1 MLENKT
7 VEFKRQYVDDIKYA
21 VLAFANTD
29 GGKIYIGINDDG
41 SVQGVEN
48 PDAVMLQT
56 MNMIRDAI
64 RPDITVA
71 VACDV
76 ESMHEKNVIVLTVQR
91 GTARPYYLASKGIR
105 PAGVY
110 VRQGASSVPASETA
124 ILQMIKETSGDSY
137 EESRSLNQQLTFESA
152 DAYFANSSIPFG
164 EAQKRSL
171 HLINAD
177 GTYSNLAMLLS
188 DQCIA
193 SIKLA
198 VFEGSH
204 KTVFHDR
211 RELHG
216 SLLQQLEAAY
226 AYINQF
232 NYMRAE
238 FPGLQRVEKRNYP
251 PEALRE
257 ALLNSVI
264 HRDYGIGGPTLI
276 SLFDDRIEF
285 VNIGGLVKGMS
296 LEDIQLGVSVLRNK
310 NLANVFY
317 RLHLIEAYGTGLL
330 KIHECYAA
338 EAVKP
343 KIEVTNNAFKITLP
357 NVNFAPAKSMLTS
370 IQLADEREADKKQ
383 QERVNVVLDLAQK
396 HSQITRNMIENA
408 LQVSTSTA
416 LLLIKKMVAL
426 GLLAKDGSGRNLS
439 YHLLNQ

>member
-1 MLENKT
+1 MLESKT
-7 VEFKRQYVDDIKYA
+7 VEFKRQYMDDVKYA

-29 GGKIYIGINDDG
+29 GGKIYVGINDDG
-41 SVQGVEN
+41 SVHGVEN
-48 PDAVMLQT
+48 PDTVMLQA

-64 RPDITVA
+64 RPDVTVS
-71 VACDV
+71 VDCDT
-76 ESMHEKNVIVLTVQR
+76 ESMQGKNVVVLTIQR

-137 EESRSLNQQLTFESA
+137 EESRSLNQQLTFNAA
-152 DAYFANSSIPFG
+152 DAYFANTNIPFG

-171 HLINAD
+171 HLINTD

-193 SIKLA
+193 SVKLA

-204 KTVFHDR
+204 KTIFHDR
-211 RELHG
+211 KELHG
-216 SLLQQLEAAY
+216 SLLQQLEEAY
-226 AYINQF
+226 SYINQF
-232 NYMRAE
+232 NYTRAE

-251 PEALRE
+251 PEAVRE

-276 SLFDDRIEF
+276 SMFDDRIEF

-296 LEDIQLGVSVLRNK
+296 LADIKLGVSVLRNK

-317 RLHLIEAYGTGLL
+317 RLHLVEAYGTGLL
-330 KIHECYAA
+330 KIQECYAD
-338 EAVKP
+338 EIVKP
-343 KIEVTNNAFKITLP
+343 KIEVTDNAFKITLP
-357 NVNFAPAKSMLTS
+357 NVNFAHAKPMLTS
-370 IQLADEREADKKQ
+370 VQIPDEKESDKKQ
-383 QERVNVVLDLAQK
+383 QERLNVVLSLAQK
-396 HSQITRNMIENA
+396 HSSITRNMIENA

-426 GLLAKDGSGRNLS
+426 GLLAKEGSGRNLS
-439 YHLLNQ
+439 YHLVR

>member
-1 MLENKT
+1 MLESKT
-7 VEFKRQYVDDIKYA
+7 VEFKRQYMDDVKYA

-29 GGKIYIGINDDG
+29 GGKIYVGINDDG
-41 SVQGVEN
+41 SVHGVEN
-48 PDAVMLQT
+48 PDTVMLQA

-64 RPDITVA
+64 RPDVTVS
-71 VACDV
+71 VDCDT
-76 ESMHEKNVIVLTVQR
+76 ESMQGKNVVVLTIQR

-137 EESRSLNQQLTFESA
+137 EESRSLNQQLTFNAA
-152 DAYFANSSIPFG
+152 DAYFANTNIPFG

-171 HLINAD
+171 HLINTD

-193 SIKLA
+193 SVKLA

-204 KTVFHDR
+204 KTIFHDR
-211 RELHG
+211 KELHG
-216 SLLQQLEAAY
+216 SLLQQLEEAY
-226 AYINQF
+226 SYINQF
-232 NYMRAE
+232 NYTRAE

-251 PEALRE
+251 PEAVRE

-276 SLFDDRIEF
+276 SVFDDRIEF
-285 VNIGGLVKGMS
+285 VNIGGLVKGIS
-296 LEDIQLGVSVLRNK
+296 LADIKLGVSVLRNK

-317 RLHLIEAYGTGLL
+317 RLHLVEAYGTGLL
-330 KIHECYAA
+330 KIQECYAD
-338 EAVKP
+338 EIVKP
-343 KIEVTNNAFKITLP
+343 KIEVTDNAFKITLP
-357 NVNFAPAKSMLTS
+357 NVNFAHAKPMLTS
-370 IQLADEREADKKQ
+370 VQIPDEKESDKKQ
-383 QERVNVVLDLAQK
+383 QERLNVVLSLAQK
-396 HSQITRNMIENA
+396 HSSITRNMIENA

-426 GLLAKDGSGRNLS
+426 GLLAKEGSGRNLS
-439 YHLLNQ
+439 YHLVR

>member
-1 MLENKT
+1 MLEGKT
-7 VEFKRQYVDDIKYA
+7 VEFKRQYTDDIKYA

-29 GGKIYIGINDDG
+29 GGTIYIGINDDG
-41 SVQGVEN
+41 SAQGIE
-48 PDAVMLQT
+48 DADSIMLKC

-71 VACDV
+71 VDCDTEV
-76 ESMHEKNVIVLTVQR
+76 IEEKNIVVLSVQR

-110 VRQGASSVPASETA
+110 VRQGAASVPASETA

-137 EESRSLNQQLTFESA
+137 EEARSINQQLTFN
-152 DAYFANSSIPFG
+152 DTDNYFAGVEIPFG

-171 HLINAD
+171 HLVNAD

-204 KTVFHDR
+204 KTTFHDR
-211 RELHG
+211 KELQG
-216 SLLQQLEAAY
+216 SLLQQLEEAY

-232 NYMRAE
+232 NYTRAE

-251 PEALRE
+251 VEAVRE

-276 SLFDDRIEF
+276 SIFDDRIEF
-285 VNIGGLVKGMS
+285 VNIGGLVKGMT
-296 LEDIQLGVSVLRNK
+296 LADIKLGVSVLRNK

-330 KIHECYAA
+330 KINECYAD
-338 EAVKP
+338 EMLKP
-343 KIEVTNNAFKITLP
+343 KLEVTDNAFKITLP
-357 NVNFAPAKSMLTS
+357 NTNFAANKGVAASK
-370 IQLADEREADKKQ
+370 QLVDELPSEHRQ
-383 QERVNVVLDLAQK
+383 QERYAAVLALAQE
-396 HSQITRNMIENA
+396 HSQITR
-408 LQVSTSTA
+408 
-416 LLLIKKMVAL
+416 
-426 GLLAKDGSGRNLS
+426 R
-439 YHLLNQ
+439 

>member
-1 MLENKT
+1 MLESKT
-7 VEFKRQYVDDIKYA
+7 VEFKRQYMDDVKYA

-29 GGKIYIGINDDG
+29 GGKIYVGINDDG
-41 SVQGVEN
+41 SVHGVEN
-48 PDAVMLQT
+48 PDTVMLQA

-64 RPDITVA
+64 RPDVTVS
-71 VACDV
+71 VDCDT
-76 ESMHEKNVIVLTVQR
+76 ESMQGKNVVVLTIQR

-137 EESRSLNQQLTFESA
+137 EESRSLNQQLTFNAA
-152 DAYFANSSIPFG
+152 DAYFANTNIPFG

-171 HLINAD
+171 HLINTD

-193 SIKLA
+193 SVKLA

-204 KTVFHDR
+204 KTIFHDR
-211 RELHG
+211 KELHG
-216 SLLQQLEAAY
+216 SLLQQLEEAY
-226 AYINQF
+226 SYINQF
-232 NYMRAE
+232 NYTRAE

-251 PEALRE
+251 PEAVRE

-276 SLFDDRIEF
+276 SVFDDRIEF

-296 LEDIQLGVSVLRNK
+296 LADIKLGVSVLRNK

-317 RLHLIEAYGTGLL
+317 RLHLVEAYGTGLL
-330 KIHECYAA
+330 KIQECYAD
-338 EAVKP
+338 EIVKP
-343 KIEVTNNAFKITLP
+343 KIEVTDNAFKITLP
-357 NVNFAPAKSMLTS
+357 NVNFAHAKPMLTS
-370 IQLADEREADKKQ
+370 VQIPDEKESDKKQ
-383 QERVNVVLDLAQK
+383 QERLNVVLSLAQK
-396 HSQITRNMIENA
+396 HSSITRNMIENA

-426 GLLAKDGSGRNLS
+426 GLLAKEGNGRNLS
-439 YHLLNQ
+439 YHLVR

>member
-1 MLENKT
+1 MLESKT
-7 VEFKRQYVDDIKYA
+7 VEFKRQYMDDVKYA

-29 GGKIYIGINDDG
+29 GGEIYVGINDDG
-41 SVQGVEN
+41 SVHGVEN
-48 PDAVMLQT
+48 PDTVMLQA

-64 RPDITVA
+64 RPDVTVS
-71 VACDV
+71 VDCDT
-76 ESMHEKNVIVLTVQR
+76 ESMQGKNVVVLTIQR

-137 EESRSLNQQLTFESA
+137 EESRSLNQQLTFNAA
-152 DAYFANSSIPFG
+152 DAYFANTNIPFG

-171 HLINAD
+171 HLINTD

-193 SIKLA
+193 SVKLA

-204 KTVFHDR
+204 KTIFHDR
-211 RELHG
+211 KELHG
-216 SLLQQLEAAY
+216 SLLQQLEEAY
-226 AYINQF
+226 SYINQF
-232 NYMRAE
+232 NYTRAE

-251 PEALRE
+251 PEAVRE

-276 SLFDDRIEF
+276 SVFDDRIEF

-296 LEDIQLGVSVLRNK
+296 LADIKLGVSVLRNK

-317 RLHLIEAYGTGLL
+317 RLHLVEAYGTGLL
-330 KIHECYAA
+330 KIQECYAD
-338 EAVKP
+338 EIVKP
-343 KIEVTNNAFKITLP
+343 KIEVTDNAFKITLP
-357 NVNFAPAKSMLTS
+357 NVNFAHAKPMLTS
-370 IQLADEREADKKQ
+370 VQIPDEKESDKKQ
-383 QERVNVVLDLAQK
+383 QERLNVVLSLAQK
-396 HSQITRNMIENA
+396 HSSITRNMIENA

-426 GLLAKDGSGRNLS
+426 GLLAKEGSGRNLS
-439 YHLLNQ
+439 YHLVR

>member
-21 VLAFANTD
+21 VLAFANTV

-48 PDAVMLQT
+48 PDAVMLQA

-64 RPDITVA
+64 HPDVTVA

-76 ESMHEKNVIVLTVQR
+76 ESMQEKNVVVLTVQR

-137 EESRSLNQQLTFESA
+137 EESRSLNQQLTFEIA
-152 DAYFANSSIPFG
+152 ANTNIPFG

-171 HLINAD
+171 RLINAD

-211 RELHG
+211 KELHG
-216 SLLQQLEAAY
+216 SLLQQLEDAY

-232 NYMRAE
+232 NYTRAE

-251 PEALRE
+251 PEAVRE

-296 LEDIQLGVSVLRNK
+296 LADIQLGVSVLRNK

-317 RLHLIEAYGTGLL
+317 RLHLVDAYGTGLL
-330 KIHECYAA
+330 KIHECYAD
-338 EAVKP
+338 EMVKP
-343 KIEVTNNAFKITLP
+343 KIEVTDNAFKITLP
-357 NVNFAPAKSMLTS
+357 NVNFVPAKSMLPS
-370 IQLADEREADKKQ
+370 MQLADEREADKKQ
-383 QERVNVVLDLAQK
+383 QERVNVILNLAQK
-396 HSQITRNMIENA
+396 HSRITRNMIENA

-416 LLLIKKMVAL
+416 LLLIKKMVTL

-439 YHLLNQ
+439 YHLVR

>member
-1 MLENKT
+1 MLESKT
-7 VEFKRQYVDDIKYA
+7 VEFKRQYMDDVKYA

-29 GGKIYIGINDDG
+29 GGKIYVGINDDG
-41 SVQGVEN
+41 SVHGVEN
-48 PDAVMLQT
+48 PDTVMLQA

-64 RPDITVA
+64 RPDVTVS
-71 VACDV
+71 VDCDT
-76 ESMHEKNVIVLTVQR
+76 ESMQGKNVVVLTIQR

-137 EESRSLNQQLTFESA
+137 EESRSLNQQLTFNAA
-152 DAYFANSSIPFG
+152 DAYFANTNIPFG

-171 HLINAD
+171 HLINTD

-193 SIKLA
+193 SVKLA

-204 KTVFHDR
+204 KTIFHDR
-211 RELHG
+211 KELHG
-216 SLLQQLEAAY
+216 SLLQQLEEAY
-226 AYINQF
+226 SYINQF
-232 NYMRAE
+232 NYTRAE

-251 PEALRE
+251 PEAVRE

-276 SLFDDRIEF
+276 SVFDDRIEF

-296 LEDIQLGVSVLRNK
+296 LADIKLGVSVLRNK

-317 RLHLIEAYGTGLL
+317 RLHLVEAYGTGLL
-330 KIHECYAA
+330 KIQECYAD
-338 EAVKP
+338 EIVKP
-343 KIEVTNNAFKITLP
+343 KIEVTDNAFKITLP
-357 NVNFAPAKSMLTS
+357 NVNFAHAKPMLTS
-370 IQLADEREADKKQ
+370 VQIPDEKESDKKQ
-383 QERVNVVLDLAQK
+383 QERLNVVLSLAQK
-396 HSQITRNMIENA
+396 HSSITRNMIENA

-426 GLLAKDGSGRNLS
+426 GLLAKEGSGRNLS
-439 YHLLNQ
+439 YHLVR

>member
-1 MLENKT
+1 MLEGKMI
-7 VEFKRQYVDDIKYA
+7 EFKRQYTDDIKYT

-29 GGKIYIGINDDG
+29 GGTLYIGINDDG
-41 SVQGVEN
+41 SIQGVEDI
-48 PDAVMLQT
+48 DAVMLQV
-56 MNMIRDAI
+56 MNMIRDTI
-64 RPDITVA
+64 RPDVTVA
-71 VACDV
+71 VDCNAETMEDKKV
-76 ESMHEKNVIVLTVQR
+76 VVLTIQR

-137 EESRSLNQQLTFESA
+137 EEARSLNQQLTFRDA
-152 DAYFANSSIPFG
+152 DVYFAKSGLPFAD
-164 EAQKRSL
+164 AQKRSL
-171 HLINAD
+171 ELINAD

-198 VFEGSH
+198 VFEGSN

-211 RELHG
+211 KELHG
-216 SLLQQLEAAY
+216 SLLTQLEEAY

-232 NYMRAE
+232 NYTRAE
-238 FPGLQRVEKRNYP
+238 FPGLQRLEKRNYP
-251 PEALRE
+251 PEAVRE

-276 SLFDDRIEF
+276 SIFDDRIEF

-296 LEDIQLGVSVLRNK
+296 LADIQLGVSVLRNK

-330 KIHECYAA
+330 KINECYAD
-338 EAVKP
+338 ELIKP

-357 NVNFAPAKSMLTS
+357 NRNFAVAKTSANEVQTLTVD
-370 IQLADEREADKKQ
+370 ATAKKQ
-383 QERVNVVLDLAQK
+383 QERLAVVLDLARK
-396 HSQITRNMIENA
+396 HSQITRKMVENA

-416 LLLIKKMVAL
+416 LLLLKKMLNL
-426 GLLAKDGSGRNLS
+426 GLLAAEGSGRNLK
-439 YHLLNQ
+439 YCLPH

>member
-1 MLENKT
+1 MLESKT
-7 VEFKRQYVDDIKYA
+7 VEFKRQYMDDVKYA

-29 GGKIYIGINDDG
+29 GGKIYVGINDDG
-41 SVQGVEN
+41 SVHGVEN
-48 PDAVMLQT
+48 PDTVMLQA

-64 RPDITVA
+64 RPDVTVS
-71 VACDV
+71 VDCDT
-76 ESMHEKNVIVLTVQR
+76 ESMQGKNVVVLTIQR

-137 EESRSLNQQLTFESA
+137 EESRSLNQQLTFNAA
-152 DAYFANSSIPFG
+152 DAYFANTNIPFG

-171 HLINAD
+171 HLINTD

-193 SIKLA
+193 SVKLA

-204 KTVFHDR
+204 KTIFHDR
-211 RELHG
+211 KELHG
-216 SLLQQLEAAY
+216 SLLQQLEEAY
-226 AYINQF
+226 SYINQF
-232 NYMRAE
+232 NYTRAE

-251 PEALRE
+251 PEAVRE

-276 SLFDDRIEF
+276 SVFDDRIEF

-296 LEDIQLGVSVLRNK
+296 LADIKLGVSVLRNK

-317 RLHLIEAYGTGLL
+317 RLHLVEAYGTGLL
-330 KIHECYAA
+330 KIQECYAD
-338 EAVKP
+338 EIVKP
-343 KIEVTNNAFKITLP
+343 KIEVTDNAFKITLP
-357 NVNFAPAKSMLTS
+357 NVNFAHAKPMLTS
-370 IQLADEREADKKQ
+370 VQIPDEKESDKKQ
-383 QERVNVVLDLAQK
+383 QERLNVVFSLAQK
-396 HSQITRNMIENA
+396 HSSITRNMIENA

-426 GLLAKDGSGRNLS
+426 GLLAKEGSGRNLS
-439 YHLLNQ
+439 YHLVR

>member
-76 ESMHEKNVIVLTVQR
+76 ESMQEKNVIVLTVQR

-232 NYMRAE
+232 NYTRAE

-251 PEALRE
+251 PEAVRE

-296 LEDIQLGVSVLRNK
+296 LADIQLGVSVLRNK

-357 NVNFAPAKSMLTS
+357 NVNFAPAKSMLS
-370 IQLADEREADKKQ
+370 SMQLADEREADKKQ
-383 QERVNVVLDLAQK
+383 QERVKVVLDLAHK

-439 YHLLNQ
+439 YHLLQR

>member
-1 MLENKT
+1 MLESKT
-7 VEFKRQYVDDIKYA
+7 VEFKRQYMDDVKYA

-29 GGKIYIGINDDG
+29 GGKIYVGINDDG
-41 SVQGVEN
+41 SVHGVEN
-48 PDAVMLQT
+48 PDSVMLQA

-64 RPDITVA
+64 RPDVTVS
-71 VACDV
+71 VDCDT
-76 ESMHEKNVIVLTVQR
+76 ESMQGKNVVVLTIQR

-137 EESRSLNQQLTFESA
+137 EESRSLNQQLTFNAA
-152 DAYFANSSIPFG
+152 DAYFANTNIPFG

-171 HLINAD
+171 HLINTD

-193 SIKLA
+193 SVKLA

-204 KTVFHDR
+204 KTIFHDR
-211 RELHG
+211 KELHG
-216 SLLQQLEAAY
+216 SLLQQLEEAY
-226 AYINQF
+226 SYINQF
-232 NYMRAE
+232 NYTRAE

-251 PEALRE
+251 PEAVRE

-276 SLFDDRIEF
+276 SVFDDRIEF

-296 LEDIQLGVSVLRNK
+296 LADIKLGVSVLRNK

-317 RLHLIEAYGTGLL
+317 RLHLVEAYGTGLL
-330 KIHECYAA
+330 KIQECYAD
-338 EAVKP
+338 EIVKP
-343 KIEVTNNAFKITLP
+343 KIEVTDNAFKITLP
-357 NVNFAPAKSMLTS
+357 NVNFAHAKPMLTS
-370 IQLADEREADKKQ
+370 VQIPDEKESDKKQ
-383 QERVNVVLDLAQK
+383 QERLNVVLSLAQK
-396 HSQITRNMIENA
+396 HSSITRNMIENA

-426 GLLAKDGSGRNLS
+426 GLLAKEGSGRNLS
-439 YHLLNQ
+439 YHLVR

>member
-1 MLENKT
+1 MLESKT
-7 VEFKRQYVDDIKYA
+7 VEFKRQYMDDVKYA

-29 GGKIYIGINDDG
+29 GGKIYVGINDDG
-41 SVQGVEN
+41 SVHGVEN
-48 PDAVMLQT
+48 PDTVMLQA

-64 RPDITVA
+64 RPDVTVS
-71 VACDV
+71 VDCDT
-76 ESMHEKNVIVLTVQR
+76 ESMQGKNVVVLTIQR

-137 EESRSLNQQLTFESA
+137 EESRSLNQQLTFNAA
-152 DAYFANSSIPFG
+152 DAYFANTNIPFG

-171 HLINAD
+171 HLINTD

-193 SIKLA
+193 SVKLA

-204 KTVFHDR
+204 KTIFHDR
-211 RELHG
+211 KELHG
-216 SLLQQLEAAY
+216 SLLQQLEEAY
-226 AYINQF
+226 SYINQF
-232 NYMRAE
+232 NYTRAE

-251 PEALRE
+251 PEAVRE

-276 SLFDDRIEF
+276 SVFDDRIEF

-296 LEDIQLGVSVLRNK
+296 LADIKLGVSVLRNK

-317 RLHLIEAYGTGLL
+317 RLHLVEAYGTGLL
-330 KIHECYAA
+330 KIQECYAD
-338 EAVKP
+338 EIVKP
-343 KIEVTNNAFKITLP
+343 KIEVTDNAFKITLP
-357 NVNFAPAKSMLTS
+357 NVNFAHAKPMLTS
-370 IQLADEREADKKQ
+370 VQIPDEKESDKKQ
-383 QERVNVVLDLAQK
+383 QERLNVVLSLAQK
-396 HSQITRNMIENA
+396 HSSITRNMIENA

-426 GLLAKDGSGRNLS
+426 GLLAKKAVDEI
-439 YHLLNQ
+439 

>member
-48 PDAVMLQT
+48 PDAVMLQA

-64 RPDITVA
+64 RPDVTVS
-71 VACDV
+71 VDCDT
-76 ESMHEKNVIVLTVQR
+76 ERIEEKNVVVLTIQR

-137 EESRSLNQQLTFESA
+137 EESRSLNQQLTFNAA
-152 DAYFANSSIPFG
+152 DVYFANTNIPFG

-171 HLINAD
+171 HLINTD

-193 SIKLA
+193 SVKLA

-211 RELHG
+211 KELHG
-216 SLLQQLEAAY
+216 SLLQQLEEAY

-232 NYMRAE
+232 NYTRAE

-251 PEALRE
+251 PEAVRE

-276 SLFDDRIEF
+276 SVFDDRIEF
-285 VNIGGLVKGMS
+285 INIGGLVKGMS
-296 LEDIQLGVSVLRNK
+296 LADIKLGVSVLRNK

-317 RLHLIEAYGTGLL
+317 RLNLVEAYGTGLL
-330 KIHECYAA
+330 KIQECYAD
-338 EAVKP
+338 EMGKP
-343 KIEVTNNAFKITLP
+343 KIEVTDNAFKITLP
-357 NVNFAPAKSMLTS
+357 NVNFAHANSRLTS
-370 IQLADEREADKKQ
+370 VQITNERASYKKQ
-383 QERVNVVLDLAQK
+383 QERLNVVLNLAQK
-396 HSQITRNMIENA
+396 HSRITRNMVENV

-416 LLLIKKMVAL
+416 LLLIKKMVSL

-439 YHLLNQ
+439 YHLVR